1 MTNKERVQAIYAAF
15 GRGDIPAILAQLS
28 PAVDWDYAY
37 PGIEVPWLQPRR
49 GREGAGQFFAAL
61 AALEFHRFEITALAE
76 APGLVVALADLAC
89 TVKATGKPLRED
101 GEAHLWFFDDSGQVT
116 RFRHC
121 ADTAQH
127 LAALRR

>member
-15 GRGDIPAILAQLS
+15 GRGDVPAILAHLS
-28 PAVDWDYAY
+28 PTVDWDYAY
-37 PGIEVPWLQPRR
+37 AGIEVPWLQPRR

-61 AALEFHRFEITALAE
+61 AALQFHRFEITAIAE
-76 APGLVVALADLAC
+76 APGLVIALVDLDC
-89 TVKATGKPLRED
+89 TVNATGKTIREN
-101 GEAHLWFFDDSGQVT
+101 GEAHLWHFDDQGQVA

-127 LAALRR
+127 LSALRG